1 MILTEAESEVIDIL
15 NAIESTAKQ
24 YAECN
29 EGLPLSD
36 IHETIL
42 SSLLTSLLHQNEE
55 NREKASETITRLMY
69 HTNKKL

>member
-24 YAECN
+24 YAEFN
-29 EGLPLSD
+29 EGLPISD

-55 NREKASETITRLMY
+55 NRETASETITRLMY